1 MAKTGKPNV
10 LFIMADDI
18 GWFNLSC
25 YNHGLMGYR
34 TPNMDRIAREGA
46 MFTDFTASKAAPLVV
61 RRSSR
66 ASSRSARA

>member
-1 MAKTGKPNV
+1 MAKTGKPNI

-18 GWFNLSC
+18 GGSISVATTTASWA
-25 YNHGLMGYR
+25 
-34 TPNMDRIAREGA
+34 IARRTWIA
-46 MFTDFTASKAAPLVV
+46 SPARARCSRTFMASKAAPLAV